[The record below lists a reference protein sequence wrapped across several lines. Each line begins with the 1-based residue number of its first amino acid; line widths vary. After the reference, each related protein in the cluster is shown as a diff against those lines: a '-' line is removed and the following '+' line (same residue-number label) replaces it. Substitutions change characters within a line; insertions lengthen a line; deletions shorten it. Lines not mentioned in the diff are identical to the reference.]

1 MKESIIRKLAR
12 SDYFQNL
19 YSHSKELGFQFFQNN
34 HTLTKIQIIFLSWVS
49 CYNSLYQDLA
59 MGEDFIS
66 DKVIEDDIRT
76 DAYLYWR
83 KTKKYAKKTKKKK
96 DTDGE
101 NPLGIPSVKFE
112 E

>member
-1 MKESIIRKLAR
+1 VKESVIRKLAR

-49 CYNSLYQDLA
+49 CYSSLYQDLA
-59 MGEDFIS
+59 MQEDYIS
-66 DKVIEDDIRT
+66 EEVIEDDVRA

-83 KTKKYAKKTKKKK
+83 KVKKYDKKTKKKK
-96 DTDGE
+96 DTDKE
-101 NPLGIPSVKFE
+101 NSLGIPSVKFE
-112 E
+112 